1 MEQDAF
7 DLVWVAAVLLGC
19 IALPIVGGLVAVLSD
34 RE

>member
-7 DLVWVAAVLLGC
+7 DLVWVAAFLFGC